1 MRNYLEQ
8 YLAAAQAVNS
18 RKT

>member
-8 YLAAAQAVNS
+8 FSAAARAVNS